1 MKQEEIRKV
10 YDFLLPEID
19 KKVAKNQKYKETR
32 KLCDKLEEELKVF
45 IGKDVYR
52 KFENFMD
59 EYIYLSSI
67 ANEEYFVQGFS
78 KANKLRDESLMR

>member
-1 MKQEEIRKV
+1 MKQEEIRKL
-10 YDFLLPEID
+10 YSFLLPELD

-45 IGKDVYR
+45 IGKDGYR

-59 EYIYLSSI
+59 EYIYLASI

>member
-1 MKQEEIRKV
+1 MKQEEIRKL

-19 KKVAKNQKYKETR
+19 KKITMNPKYKETR
-32 KLCDKLEEELKVF
+32 KLCDELEEELKTF
-45 IGKDVYR
+45 IGKDSYR

-59 EYIYLSSI
+59 KYIYLSSI

-78 KANKLRDESLMR
+78 KANIFRDEALQK

>member
-1 MKQEEIRKV
+1 MKQEEIRKL
-10 YDFLLPEID
+10 YSFLLPEID
-19 KKVAKNQKYKETR
+19 EKVTKNSNYKKTR
-32 KLCDKLEEELKVF
+32 KLCNELEEELKAF
-45 IGKDVYR
+45 IGKDGYR